1 MTSSLLS
8 ITNLSKSFKT
18 QNKTIAALSNF
29 NLNLEEG
36 KMVALVGAD
45 GSGKTTCLRLCA
57 GLLKPSEG
65 TVDLLVSK
73 DSVTYMP
80 QKFGLYED
88 LTVQENLSLYAA
100 LYGLPYEQ
108 RAQRFKRLL
117 SLSSMENFTGR
128 LAGKLSGGM
137 KQKLGLIC
145 TLVKSPRLLLLDE
158 PTVGV
163 DPFSRLELWNIVVEL
178 TKAEN
183 MSVILSTSYLDEA
196 EKCDHVI
203 LLKEG
208 KTISE
213 GSPSELKKITAGDR
227 KSVV

>member
-1 MTSSLLS
+1 
-8 ITNLSKSFKT
+8 
-18 QNKTIAALSNF
+18 
-29 NLNLEEG
+29 
-36 KMVALVGAD
+36 MVALVGAD

-196 EKCDHVI
+196 EKRSRYPAQGRQDH
-203 LLKEG
+203 K
-208 KTISE
+208 
-213 GSPSELKKITAGDR
+213 
-227 KSVV
+227 